1 MNAHFVNT
9 FPQAQLGG
17 GHHHYPLHTHA
28 QGNMLSPFNA
38 SVGSSSSH
46 SQLTTN
52 GTSDSTKKRK
62 GAPSVST
69 KMKKNPSIVKGK
81 GKAKAISN
89 EMSTQNASTKR
100 KMTPMSAF
108 RQTVNAAEESSSVT
122 SSTNG
127 SAAAKKKSNAE
138 KFKRNS
144 RACTYCQR
152 LKMKCSGPTVD
163 GPCERCRRT
172 GRECMVQERAPRRP
186 WTKKKDMQIQQL
198 TDRLEEMESLL
209 RNAFDKD
216 ANPDDAAAAM
226 AAAAATVSNRAD
238 VQIAPERFTAGLQ
251 AGYNAQSLPSF
262 LPTQQHAPHPEQLD
276 SHLLP
281 AENNKTTGPSPG
293 AIANWLTLTNAP
305 TTPSAAYELDLAYV
319 DAHRE
324 QLPFVSTGKISAN
337 EAVELFH
344 LCMNSCVLHTV
355 ILDPE
360 WHTIPRVG
368 DASPFLFAV
377 VVLIGST
384 YHQERRSLRAELQ
397 VEMNVLIGQVIT
409 TGPKSIEIVQGFLLL
424 YQWNIPSADP
434 KDDRAWL
441 LAGIGIRVATE
452 LQLHKTQSRTQIKEK
467 GEKSSIETDRERIN
481 RERCWLMTFLVDRS
495 LSIAVGRSWSISEKA
510 ELVRD
515 SDKWSK
521 QPASRAWDQGISAFA
536 DLLKTTS
543 RQADVLHTAM
553 ASEGEQ
559 SSFFDCDTMMRIMND
574 ELEHWRSRWLSR
586 DFYAM
591 TAELDKDAAERAVTR
606 RAGSVSATNENSHNN
621 QSSPSSSISVN
632 TDALD
637 VHLRTLYYITK
648 QASLR
653 YNFAVLVLNS
663 FGLQYCAMRSDL
675 QHARNFCLTHALRAA
690 QGVLK
695 AARNG
700 MGNTMAFAP
709 QTQYTILSFGVIS
722 LIKLT
727 SLVEETVAERLL
739 KEVQSCISFLESVAI
754 ASDHIAA
761 RLASLLRAMLRRRE
775 ERKALRVKRKAN
787 DRLDSNGV
795 DVKSDPKQV
804 SNGEQRKTGDGERSN
819 EEVDDDDDGED
830 TEASSNFAPGL
841 DVHKLPQR
849 SSRAVTPERSG
860 FFASHPNSNNNMNTG
875 HLLEQSSQHLR
886 NQANEMVNG
895 MQNWPTNDADLVN
908 MLPSFDPDVEST
920 LQSLGFMG
928 NNGLGGWTQ
937 MSASEILDDSFWLRI
952 PDKNGNG
959 ESDQIVQ
966 V

>member
-1 MNAHFVNT
+1 MNAHLANGIQ
-9 FPQAQLGG
+9 QAQ
-17 GHHHYPLHTHA
+17 HY
-28 QGNMLSPFNA
+28 NMLSPFNA
-38 SVGSSSSH
+38 SAGSSSSH
-46 SQLTTN
+46 SQLNIN
-52 GTSDSTKKRK
+52 GTLDSTKKRK
-62 GAPSVST
+62 GG
-69 KMKKNPSIVKGK
+69 PSIPNKPKKSPSTTRK
-81 GKAKAISN
+81 GKALTN
-89 EMSTQNASTKR
+89 DTSTPNPSAKR

-108 RQTVNAAEESSSVT
+108 RQPVEESSSVT

-127 SAAAKKKSNAE
+127 STAKKKSNTE

-152 LKMKCSGPTVD
+152 LKMKCSGPTAD
-163 GPCERCRRT
+163 GPCERCGRT

-216 ANPDDAAAAM
+216 ANPVDAAAAM
-226 AAAAATVSNRAD
+226 AAAAATLSNGED
-238 VQIAPERFTAGLQ
+238 LQISPERFTAGLH
-251 AGYNAQSLPSF
+251 AYPNAQPLPSF
-262 LPTQQHAPHPEQLD
+262 LPPEQ
-276 SHLLP
+276 SAHPPEHSTGHLHP
-281 AENNKTTGPSPG
+281 AGNNKTVGPSPG
-293 AIANWLTLTNAP
+293 AITNWLTLTNAP
-305 TTPSAAYELDLAYV
+305 TTPSAAHELDLAYV

-324 QLPFVSTGKISAN
+324 QLPFVSSGKISPS

-409 TGPKSIEIVQGFLLL
+409 AGPKSVEIVQGFLLL
-424 YQWNIPSADP
+424 YQWNTPSADP
-434 KDDRAWL
+434 ADDRAWL

-452 LQLHKTQSRTQIKEK
+452 LQLHKTQTRSQIKGK
-467 GEKSSIETDRERIN
+467 REKSSIETDRERIN

-606 RAGSVSATNENSHNN
+606 RAGSASASVENTHNN

-675 QHARNFCLTHALRAA
+675 KHARNFCLTHALRAA
-690 QGVLK
+690 QGLLK
-695 AARNG
+695 AARDG

-775 ERKALRVKRKAN
+775 ERKSLKAN
-787 DRLDSNGV
+787 RQIREFNGG
-795 DVKSDPKQV
+795 DAKSHHQQR
-804 SNGEQRKTGDGERSN
+804 STGEDTGKKKTGENSTHDN
-819 EEVDDDDDGED
+819 DDNDDDDDDGED
-830 TEASSNFAPGL
+830 AEASSNFAPGL

-849 SSRAVTPERSG
+849 SSRAVTPERNE
-860 FFASHPNSNNNMNTG
+860 FYAPQVHPDSMNTG
-875 HLLEQSSQHLR
+875 HLLEQSSQNLT
-886 NQANEMVNG
+886 NQANVSNGTVNG
-895 MQNWPTNDADLVN
+895 MQNWPTNQADLMN
-908 MLPSFDPDVEST
+908 LLPSFGPDIEST

-952 PDKNGNG
+952 PDKNGHG
-959 ESDQIVQ
+959 EGDHQVQ
-966 V
+966 M